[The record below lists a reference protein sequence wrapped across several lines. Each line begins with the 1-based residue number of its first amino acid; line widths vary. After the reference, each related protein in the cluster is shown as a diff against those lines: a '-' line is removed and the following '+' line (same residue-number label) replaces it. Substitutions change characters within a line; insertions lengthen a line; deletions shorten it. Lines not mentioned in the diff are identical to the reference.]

1 MNQYVVYQLLNRILI
16 PREYVWLY
24 CYNITDH
31 LGNVRMV
38 VDEVGTPLQVNHFD
52 PFGNELDMS
61 LASNLIGHDPV
72 LAGTTD
78 INPYKYGGKEW
89 DASLSMYDFS
99 ARLYHP
105 AIGRFTTMDPLCEKY
120 YSVSPYAYCN
130 NNPVNLVDPEGD
142 SLIVSNVGTILYESG
157 KDKGVYY
164 AKDAGNY
171 VYIGEIGNII
181 NIDYIYANLLFDNMQ
196 SAKLMSPLKLRKLVK
211 NHGEWDLKNNNKTIY
226 GIANHSATIF
236 EFNNMLLTSEDIG
249 NHHFGAVTKSNV
261 FITESFALEQAGA
274 AQIAAGTSRPEWQI
288 KAIVPFSIVSSS
300 GSIFTGYTE
309 VLLPPYGD
317 DPNDQKWIKLGFE
330 YANNHK

>member
-236 EFNNMLLTSEDIG
+236 
-249 NHHFGAVTKSNV
+249 
-261 FITESFALEQAGA
+261 
-274 AQIAAGTSRPEWQI
+274 
-288 KAIVPFSIVSSS
+288 
-300 GSIFTGYTE
+300 
-309 VLLPPYGD
+309 
-317 DPNDQKWIKLGFE
+317 
-330 YANNHK
+330 